1 MSFSWKGFFALFIMV
16 VLVMVFYNLVVKVYV
31 LPKIKINKW
40 IVLALGVIAFFMTNF
55 VSVRFKINPNEF
67 DVKVIPYYL
76 CMALVLLFFLAF
88 FDLSGWGASGTT
100 KTNTNRKGKNDVVI
114 RPKAKPNRV
123 KNKKKE

>member
-1 MSFSWKGFFALFIMV
+1 MSFSWKGLFALFIMV
-16 VLVMVFYNLVVKVYV
+16 VLVMAFYNLVIKVYV

-40 IVLALGVIAFFMTNF
+40 IVLALGVVAFFMTNF
-55 VSVRFKINPNEF
+55 VSVSFKINPNEF

-88 FDLSGWGASGTT
+88 FDLSGWGASGRVD
-100 KTNTNRKGKNDVVI
+100 KKNGKKDIVI
-114 RPKAKPNRV
+114 KPKAKPNRV